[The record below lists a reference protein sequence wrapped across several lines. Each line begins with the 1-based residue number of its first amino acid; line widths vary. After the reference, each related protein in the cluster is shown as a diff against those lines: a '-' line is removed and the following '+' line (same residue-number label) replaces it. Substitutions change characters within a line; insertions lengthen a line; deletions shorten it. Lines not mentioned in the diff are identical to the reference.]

1 MAETTT
7 TVRQA
12 PYLEEYQEKLLDLVG
27 ARGETPIDLP
37 DYQVAGLD
45 ALTEEAIA
53 KGQAGI
59 GSFEPYLTT
68 AGDALTKGQGILEG
82 ASGIVTDYFDESGAT
97 ARGTTGMY
105 APTEEALQGFMNPYQ
120 QQVTQQ
126 ALAELTRQGD
136 LAANKLR
143 ARQATSGALGG
154 DRGALQMGEL
164 SRNLFDIG
172 SRRTFEDYAKNYS
185 QALNASQTAFE
196 NQQKRQQ
203 GVASLLAGLGQATSQ
218 EATRLAAGLGA
229 LGTQQAN
236 LGALG
241 QTLGAQDVQLLTQ
254 LGGLQQAQSQA
265 ELDAARRNELQ
276 QTMEPYT
283 RLGFMS
289 DVFKPQ
295 IGSATSTSA
304 ISPDAP
310 PPSAMS
316 QAIGLGITGLG
327 INKALDNPFGSIFK
341 SGAGT

>member
-12 PYLEEYQEKLLDLVG
+12 PYLEEYQENLLELVG
-27 ARGETPIDLP
+27 ARGETPLDLP
-37 DYQVAGLD
+37 DYKVAGLD

-82 ASGIVTDYFDESGAT
+82 ASGIVTDYFDESGAA

-143 ARQATSGALGG
+143 ARQATTGALGG
-154 DRGALQMGEL
+154 DRAGLQMGEL
-164 SRNLFDIG
+164 GRNLFDIG

-218 EATRLAAGLGA
+218 ESIRLASGLGA

-265 ELDAARRNELQ
+265 ELDATRRTDLQ
-276 QTMEPYT
+276 QQMEPFT
-283 RLGFMS
+283 RLSWMS

-295 IGSATSTSA
+295 IGSATATSSIA
-304 ISPDAP
+304 PDAP

-316 QAIGLGITGLG
+316 QAIGLGIAGLG

-341 SGAGT
+341 SGTGG